1 MFDGTTSFTV
11 MVIEAVALPP
21 VLFAYT
27 VYVVADCTTVGV
39 PEISPVEAEKVRP
52 AGSAGVISHEVTVP
66 PLADGDAG
74 VIADPFSRVN
84 GLPEYETEYGERS
97 LT

>member
-1 MFDGTTSFTV
+1 MESIVHG
-11 MVIEAVALPP
+11 VIEC
-21 VLFAYT
+21 T
-27 VYVVADCTTVGV
+27 STGVVCINSVCCADCTTVGV

-74 VIADPFSRVN
+74 VIQIPSR
-84 GLPEYETEYGERS
+84 E
-97 LT
+97 